1 MASWRNTFV
10 SFDEE
15 LLHSL
20 EENLTIVDDAI
31 EDCETIYANILK
43 YNNKDNVLELMEQD
57 KIAVELLKQYADETK
72 YHDYQTRI
80 TELDKQKRGIVA
92 QDNGNGAPNVNPSQI
107 FRAGSLWLIL
117 EE

>member
-20 EENLTIVDDAI
+20 EENLIIVDDAI
-31 EDCETIYANILK
+31 EDCETICANILK

-57 KIAVELLKQYADETK
+57 KIAVELLKQYADEAR
-72 YHDYQTRI
+72 YNDYQERI
-80 TELDKQKRGIVA
+80 TDLDEQKRGIVV
-92 QDNGNGAPNVNPSQI
+92 QDNGNGAPDVNPSQI

>member
-15 LLHSL
+15 LLNSL
-20 EENLTIVDDAI
+20 EENLAIVDDAI

-72 YHDYQTRI
+72 YNDYRTKI
-80 TELDKQKRGIVA
+80 TELDEQKRGIVA
-92 QDNGNGAPNVNPSQI
+92 QDNGNGAPNVDPSQI
-107 FRAGSLWLIL
+107 FRTGSLWLIL